1 EGRQE
6 ALRRVLP
13 RPGRGVSRRRS
24 TPRTTVRR
32 LRREGMIPMT
42 TFYDPATIRRLAATG
57 DAFYRGAAWIL
68 DQQDAARV
76 DTTDY
81 DSEWTRRAP
90 NARAEWDGYSLC
102 GR

>member
-1 EGRQE
+1 
-6 ALRRVLP
+6 
-13 RPGRGVSRRRS
+13 
-24 TPRTTVRR
+24 
-32 LRREGMIPMT
+32 MIPMT

-68 DQQDAARV
+68 DQQDAARI

-81 DSEWTRRAP
+81 DAEWTRRAP
-90 NARAEWDGYSLC
+90 NARDEWDGYALC